1 MKHTFLLYFFITSI
15 FVGCSQIRYL
25 KHEEIMAVETRDE
38 QAISKMIICYE
49 QVKID
54 TKNDSLQMAGRT
66 LSTDSLPLPGVRLQ
80 FGIWK
85 TVDEGSYF
93 IIREEFLSDSAGRFD
108 LRTKMFQDEWMVIES
123 EIGTRFFDIRSAW
136 DQ

>member
-1 MKHTFLLYFFITSI
+1 MKHAFLLYFFITSI

-38 QAISKMIICYE
+38 QVESKMIICFN

-66 LSTDSLPLPGVRLQ
+66 LSTDSLSLPGVRLQ

-93 IIREEFLSDSAGRFD
+93 IIREEFLSDSAGRFEF
-108 LRTKMFQDEWMVIES
+108 RTKILPDEGMVLES
-123 EIGTRFFDIRSAW
+123 EIGTRFFDIRSVW
-136 DQ
+136 E